1 LFCKQVAQT
10 RANPTRT
17 WKKEI
22 KMKNQSRRIV
32 KTSVVVLGLM
42 MALLLTV
49 PPAHSNGFYNGAA
62 TASEQGGNY
71 AGTCTVANGR
81 ISCSLQ
87 LVSGTPVSSNV
98 KTTATISL
106 PIGVFSNC
114 NATIYK
120 NGSMSAN
127 TTY

>member
-1 LFCKQVAQT
+1 M
-10 RANPTRT
+10 RNRS
-17 WKKEI
+17 
-22 KMKNQSRRIV
+22 SRLV
-32 KTSVVVLGLM
+32 KASISILGVM
-42 MALLLTV
+42 VALLLTV

-71 AGTCTVANGR
+71 AGTCTVANGH

-106 PIGVFSNC
+106 PIGVFPGC
-114 NATIYK
+114 TATISK
-120 NGSMSAN
+120 NGTLSAS

>member
-1 LFCKQVAQT
+1 M
-10 RANPTRT
+10 RNRS
-17 WKKEI
+17 
-22 KMKNQSRRIV
+22 SRMV
-32 KTSVVVLGLM
+32 KTFVSILGLM
-42 MALLLTV
+42 VALLLTV
-49 PPAHSNGFYNGAA
+49 PPAHSNGFYSGAA

-87 LVSGTPVSSNV
+87 LVSGTPVSTNV

-120 NGSMSAN
+120 NGTMSAS